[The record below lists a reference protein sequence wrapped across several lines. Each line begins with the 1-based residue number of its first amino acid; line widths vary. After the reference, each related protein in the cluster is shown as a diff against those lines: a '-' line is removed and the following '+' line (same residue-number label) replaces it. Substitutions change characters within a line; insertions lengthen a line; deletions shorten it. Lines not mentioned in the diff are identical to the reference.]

1 MDKLS
6 FIFLLFVSE
15 FFENLVC
22 HDSLLE
28 QAFQVPLLTVHLEKW
43 GTKLICGKATIDMS
57 SANHSG
63 DIYTFGLT
71 LTCYIY

>member
-15 FFENLVC
+15 FFENLVS

-28 QAFQVPLLTVHLEKW
+28 QAFQVPLLTEKW
-43 GTKLICGKATIDMS
+43 GPKLICGKATIDMS

-63 DIYTFGLT
+63 DIYAFGLT